1 MSEKKSEGSN
11 KLPKPLDKML
21 VTDLKAELKKR
32 GLDTSGLKKDL
43 LQRLKDAIAREEEQ
57 SAVANLSSESAPS
70 DEKNSAQVI
79 SQENKPHEEPL
90 EQNENQKM
98 SESPTLK
105 RKRIDDAEAASVHQ
119 ETEENA
125 QTTQRIIDTKPT
137 EDTTTSTQT
146 LVESEKE
153 QGSDTTKSSP
163 PPSKKPKTEQT
174 QHQEPNNNQNS
185 EFSYTPI
192 VWNPPSSQSSGQ
204 STTTTTQNSLTAS
217 NSSGTSRSTSSSY
230 DSLGFI
236 PPSAAEEAVIRHNQ
250 SRTVKPSQR
259 PPTNTLHI
267 VGFVRPF
274 TLAQVKTLLSQHGTI
289 TNFWMNDIKSQ
300 CYVSYETVEQAEKTR
315 EAVYDLIWPV
325 QAKGKPLVAEYV
337 TEEEADVATGNKFRP
352 RSEVVATPSATT
364 SEVHAMSST
373 SQKENNSTD
382 ITTSASSQQKV
393 NPLDTLFRKTKT
405 KPHLYWLPLTDE
417 QVAAK
422 QKATREERK
431 DETRR

>member
-1 MSEKKSEGSN
+1 MSEKNSEGSN
-11 KLPKPLDKML
+11 KLPIPPDKM
-21 VTDLKAELKKR
+21 
-32 GLDTSGLKKDL
+32 
-43 LQRLKDAIAREEEQ
+43 
-57 SAVANLSSESAPS
+57 LSSESAPS

-79 SQENKPHEEPL
+79 SQENKPHEVRKYEPL

-105 RKRIDDAEAASVHQ
+105 RKRKRKRIDDAEATSVYQ
-119 ETEENA
+119 ETEE
-125 QTTQRIIDTKPT
+125 
-137 EDTTTSTQT
+137 
-146 LVESEKE
+146 SEI
-153 QGSDTTKSSP
+153 TKSSL
-163 PPSKKPKTEQT
+163 PPSKKPKPEPT
-174 QHQEPNNNQNS
+174 QHHEPNDNQNS
-185 EFSYTPI
+185 ELSYTPI
-192 VWNPPSSQSSGQ
+192 VWNALSSQWGQ
-204 STTTTTQNSLTAS
+204 STTTTTQSSSTAS
-217 NSSGTSRSTSSSY
+217 NSSGTSRTTSSSY
-230 DSLGFI
+230 ESPSFI